1 MFGFFSRL
9 VVFNYD
15 KLASKRFLFE
25 RFTSPTCPHA
35 GIWPSRIGGQVHTL
49 KRKHE
54 IEYQV
59 SQHRRGII
67 KTL

>member
-1 MFGFFSRL
+1 MFGGGGGSRL
-9 VVFNYD
+9 VLFNYD
-15 KLASKRFLFE
+15 KLASKRILFE
-25 RFTSPTCPHA
+25 GIILPTCPHLVFT
-35 GIWPSRIGGQVHTL
+35 RIGGQVHTL